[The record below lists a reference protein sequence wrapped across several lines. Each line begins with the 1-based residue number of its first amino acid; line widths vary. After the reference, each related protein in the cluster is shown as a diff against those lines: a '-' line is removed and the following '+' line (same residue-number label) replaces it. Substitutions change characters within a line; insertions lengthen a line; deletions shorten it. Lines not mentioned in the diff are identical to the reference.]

1 MCVQT
6 TSGSPFFIG
15 GINETL
21 SNYYFIFNSNLS
33 SCTSYTPEKVNAR
46 YLKLSKNLDYLMDDE
61 INEKKRASLEKDF
74 SNFFQGM
81 KDYKEKNKDLDT
93 RYLNYYMKESSIKL
107 QYLKDLKD

>member
-1 MCVQT
+1 MKLYLT
-6 TSGSPFFIG
+6 TILFL
-15 GINETL
+15 TL
-21 SNYYFIFNSNLS
+21 ILS

-93 RYLNYYMKESSIKL
+93 RYLNYLGLLLRCSTSLSRGSSNIGPFA
-107 QYLKDLKD
+107 

>member
-1 MCVQT
+1 MKLYLT
-6 TSGSPFFIG
+6 TILFL
-15 GINETL
+15 TL
-21 SNYYFIFNSNLS
+21 ILS

-81 KDYKEKNKDLDT
+81 KDYKYKNKYLST
-93 RYLNYYMKESSIKL
+93 IYLNYIINENSIKL